1 MFGLLNSL
9 RVGNVLSLT
18 VSGYASSI
26 SNTTSFEKSVLS
38 EVLCHDLSKTADAS
52 IFSETARLEHKGR
65 PTKSTQQVVSRFLH
79 PLSSSSIYSCF
90 RAYMEPAGLCSKNDV
105 VLLHGEDLQACQVYL
120 HVEVN
125 EICWSLLGCWKFLEK
140 DSSGCHAP
148 FEKTSDAVF
157 LQTSAIACTVP
168 YMHFRGDIYKVIVP
182 IDRR

>member
-52 IFSETARLEHKGR
+52 IFSETARLEHKGK

-105 VLLHGEDLQACQVYL
+105 VLLHG
-120 HVEVN
+120 
-125 EICWSLLGCWKFLEK
+125 
-140 DSSGCHAP
+140 
-148 FEKTSDAVF
+148 
-157 LQTSAIACTVP
+157 
-168 YMHFRGDIYKVIVP
+168 
-182 IDRR
+182 